1 MARKDREKS
10 KPGTKAARS
19 GSRAARP
26 RAKSKPVA
34 PPAAEGE
41 LLDMDEAIA
50 MLKTTRPTFYRWLR
64 TGKVKGM
71 KVGRQWRF
79 YKSDI
84 ERFLRGQEPKIELP
98 TDIGPLLA
106 SLTDRLK
113 DAGGEDPSRGDDSPV
128 LRTVA
133 VLISLG
139 VRMRASDI
147 HVEPYEKTAVARV
160 RVDGVLHKVAEFDL
174 RLLGPIVEQVK
185 RMANVDV
192 HEKRLPQDGRIGIA
206 LKQPD
211 GTAELDL
218 RVNFLPAT
226 MGEAITV
233 RIIRRDEAALS
244 LDRIGCAP
252 ADRDRLQRAI
262 ESPWGLVVVAG
273 PTGCGKT
280 TLLYACLNHLV
291 RPAVKCMSAED
302 PVEYMIPGVVQVGI
316 NEQIGLTFERVV
328 RSFLRSDPDV
338 MLIGELR
345 NSACLMVALQAALTG
360 HLVMSTLHSNSA
372 AGTLKRMVDMEAPPF
387 VIGDATRLVSAQRL
401 VRCLCPSC
409 SVPADAPADQLDR
422 AERLARAGGLDSNT
436 LAKHFRKPVGC
447 GECGQTGYRGRTLI
461 AEMLEITPE
470 VAQALRRGASVDE
483 MRVIAVGQGMTTMA
497 ADGVRRA
504 AEGRT
509 TLDEVFRVLS
519 LR

>member
-1 MARKDREKS
+1 ME
-10 KPGTKAARS
+10 
-19 GSRAARP
+19 
-26 RAKSKPVA
+26 
-34 PPAAEGE
+34 
-41 LLDMDEAIA
+41 EAIA

-79 YKSDI
+79 YKADI

-98 TDIGPLLA
+98 TDIGPLLEG
-106 SLTDRLK
+106 LTQRLK
-113 DAGGEDPSRGDDSPV
+113 DAGGEDPSAPDDHPV

-133 VLISLG
+133 VLIALG

-147 HVEPYEKTAVARV
+147 HVEPYEKTAVARL

-174 RLLGPIVEQVK
+174 RLLKPIADQAK

-192 HEKRLPQDGRIGIA
+192 HERRLPQDGRIGIA
-206 LKQPD
+206 LRQAG
-211 GTAELDL
+211 GTADLDL
-218 RVNFLPAT
+218 RVSFLPAI

-233 RIIRRDEAALS
+233 RILRRDEAALS
-244 LDRIGCAP
+244 LDRIGYA
-252 ADRDRLQRAI
+252 ATDRDRLQRAI
-262 ESPWGLVVVAG
+262 ESPWGLVVIAG
-273 PTGCGKT
+273 PTGCGKST
-280 TLLYACLNHLV
+280 VLYACLNHLV

-345 NSACLMVALQAALTG
+345 NPACLMVALQAALTG
-360 HLVMSTLHSNSA
+360 HLVMSTLHSDSA

-401 VRCLCPSC
+401 VRCLCRKC
-409 SVPADAPADQLDR
+409 SVPTEPPADQLDR
-422 AERLARAGGLDSNT
+422 AGQLARDGGLDFSA
-436 LAKHFRKPVGC
+436 LGQGFRKPIGC
-447 GECGQTGYRGRTLI
+447 GECGQTGYRSRTLI

-470 VAQALRRGASVDE
+470 IAQALRRGAGVDE
-483 MRVIAVGQGMTTMA
+483 LRAIAVGQGMTTMA

-504 AEGRT
+504 AEGQT